1 MASGSCSA
9 RRTVGSRVRLAELDV
24 VRRRP
29 ARAFEVLFGLALVV
43 EVLTDVTAGG
53 WAVHTG
59 ALYPWRWIR
68 LVPLYPTWL
77 VAVLW
82 AATAASGLAIALG
95 RVPALARRLAAAATF
110 LTVVERYS
118 NHGVLLFLV
127 ALFLS
132 LGDDDPRAPAFDDEP
147 HPTLGLVRAQLLL
160 VYVTSALNKLA
171 HGFASGHS
179 LANLLGW
186 DLSVARPLSLAV
198 IAAELLLPVLLVLR
212 PKAGMAGVV
221 LLHLGFAL
229 VMPGLWSFGLAMT
242 AAAVLFTR

>member
-1 MASGSCSA
+1 M
-9 RRTVGSRVRLAELDV
+9 RLADLDV

-43 EVLTDVTAGG
+43 EVVTDVTAGG

-59 ALYPWRWIR
+59 ALYPWRWIG

-77 VAVLW
+77 VALLW
-82 AATAASGLAIALG
+82 ALTTASGAAIALG
-95 RVPALARRLAAAATF
+95 RLRGVARGVAAVATF
-110 LTVVERYS
+110 SAVVERYS

-132 LGDDDPRAPAFDDEP
+132 IGDDDPSDPGWGERP
-147 HPTLGLVRAQLLL
+147 HPSFGLVRAQLVL
-160 VYVTSALNKLA
+160 VYGTSALNKIV
-171 HGFASGHS
+171 HGFASGQS

-186 DLSVARPLSLAV
+186 DLSLARPLSLAV
-198 IAAELLLPVLLVLR
+198 IAAELLLPVLLLLR
-212 PKAGMAGVV
+212 PRVGLAGVV
-221 LLHLGFAL
+221 MLHLGFAL